1 MCQYRVV
8 KATEQKLNKNFLK
21 VCDWFVNKK
30 LNIYF
35 EEDKTKSILFGTKKR
50 LRQQQSCY

>member
-1 MCQYRVV
+1 MCQYRDV

-35 EEDKTKSILFGTKKR
+35 EEDKTKSILFGTKK
-50 LRQQQSCY
+50 